1 MSTKILLIIIALI
14 ILFLLPRIIQRVVYK
29 KLTNYLSTQQ
39 YDQFESLLDGFWC
52 TFSFQ
57 PFNREYMRLTSYFMQ
72 NDAQKI
78 SKQLNNLFE
87 NIKLNDQQE
96 VAIANR
102 AFYFYLE
109 QKNNPKAKEMLE
121 KCKQKDENHNEVDTM
136 EIMYSI
142 IGEKKSEHIKDIQ
155 SRLAILQK
163 ESDAYTNHTKIIKI
177 GVFEYMIGLQYSYL
191 HNKKESKKYLE
202 SALKHCK
209 NTPYESQIQALL

>member
-52 TFSFQ
+52 TFSFR

-191 HNKKESKKYLE
+191 HNKKESK
-202 SALKHCK
+202 
-209 NTPYESQIQALL
+209 NI

>member
-1 MSTKILLIIIALI
+1 MNIKILLIIIALI
-14 ILFLLPRIIQRVVYK
+14 ILFLIPRIIQRVVYK
-29 KLTNYLSTQQ
+29 KFTIYLSTQQ
-39 YDQFESLLDGFWC
+39 YDQFESLLDGFWS
-52 TFSFQ
+52 TFSFR
-57 PFNREYMRLTSYFMQ
+57 PFNREYMRLTAYFMQ
-72 NDAQKI
+72 NDAKKI
-78 SKQLNNLFE
+78 NDQLDNLFQ

-96 VAIANR
+96 AAVANR

-109 QKNNPKAKEMLE
+109 QNNKQKAKEMLDR
-121 KCKQKDENHNEVDTM
+121 CKQKDGNQNEVDTM

-155 SRLAILQK
+155 ARLAALQK
-163 ESDAYTNHTKIIKI
+163 ESDAYTNHAKTVKI

-209 NTPYESQIQALL
+209 NTPYESQIRALL

>member
-52 TFSFQ
+52 TFSFR

-202 SALKHCK
+202 SALNHCK